1 MGEAESLRTDGGEM
15 PEKAPPGRY
24 GSLPV
29 PTVLVDAAGW
39 VWRLALV
46 AAAAYGLVWLAA
58 QLYLV
63 TLPFIAA
70 LLVTAL
76 VHPVA
81 VWLRAHGLG
90 RALSTWVTFVL
101 GFAVLGAL
109 GYFIVIRIRG
119 EYQGLATQ
127 VNQVVDAGRAVL
139 QHRFGVSPD
148 QIDQLRSQVVGLLRS
163 HTGPLASG
171 VLTGLG
177 LLGSVATGLVL
188 TLFIGFFL
196 LYDGD
201 GIWAWLV
208 GLFPVSAHSR
218 VRAAGREA
226 WSRLSGYVRG
236 TFLVGCF
243 HGVVVA
249 VTLTA
254 IGAPLIAPLA
264 LLVFIGSFLPI
275 IGALVF
281 GGLSV
286 LVVLL
291 SQGLVPGVVLLGVLV
306 AANQVEAHLL
316 QPFLVGRYVRLHPL
330 AVLLLITAGGLFG
343 GIIGAVLAI
352 PLASVTYGAARVLAD
367 DPRLR
372 PVEAPRLP
380 RRSGSERARRH
391 TRRPG

>member
-1 MGEAESLRTDGGEM
+1 M
-15 PEKAPPGRY
+15 PERTPSRRG
-24 GSLPV
+24 GLPV
-29 PTVLVDAAGW
+29 PLVLVDAAGW

-76 VHPVA
+76 VRPVA
-81 VWLRAHGLG
+81 VWLRARGLG
-90 RALSTWVTFVL
+90 RAPATWVTFVV
-101 GFAVLGAL
+101 GFAVLAAL
-109 GYFIVIRIRG
+109 GYFIVIRIRSQ
-119 EYQGLATQ
+119 YQDLATQ
-127 VNQVVDAGRAVL
+127 VNQVADAGRTVL

-148 QIDQLRSQVVGLLRS
+148 QIDQLKSRAIQLLRS

-177 LLGSVATGLVL
+177 LLGSVATGFVL

-196 LYDGD
+196 LYDGE
-201 GIWAWLV
+201 GIWSWLV
-208 GLFPVSAHSR
+208 GLFPAGAHSR

-249 VTLTA
+249 ITLTA
-254 IGAPLIAPLA
+254 LGSPLIAPLA
-264 LLVFIGSFLPI
+264 ILVFIGSFLPI

-291 SQGLVPGVVLLGVLV
+291 TKGLVAGLILLGVLV
-306 AANQVEAHLL
+306 AANQIEAHLL

-343 GIIGAVLAI
+343 GIIGAILAI
-352 PLASVTYGAARVLAD
+352 PLASVAYGGATVLAA
-367 DPRLR
+367 DPGLR
-372 PVEAPRLP
+372 PVEPPRVP
-380 RRSGSERARRH
+380 RRSGSEKPGRRH
-391 TRRPG
+391 PH

>member
-1 MGEAESLRTDGGEM
+1 M
-15 PEKAPPGRY
+15 PEKAAGRR
-24 GSLPV
+24 GSLPI
-29 PTVLVDAAGW
+29 PPVLVDAAGW

-46 AAAAYGLVWLAA
+46 AAAAYGVVWLAA

-81 VWLRAHGLG
+81 EWLRARGLG
-90 RALSTWVTFVL
+90 RLLSTWVTFVL
-101 GFAVLGAL
+101 GFVVLGAL
-109 GYFIVIRIRG
+109 VYFIVTRIRG
-119 EYQGLATQ
+119 EANSLATQ
-127 VNQVVDAGRAVL
+127 FNQVVDAGRTVL
-139 QHRFGVSPD
+139 QQRFGVSPGE
-148 QIDQLRSQVVGLLRS
+148 IDHYKTEALHLLRS

-171 VLTGLG
+171 VLTGIG
-177 LLGSVATGLVL
+177 LLGSAVTGLIL
-188 TLFIGFFL
+188 TMFIGFFL

-201 GIWAWLV
+201 GIWSWLV
-208 GLFPVSAHSR
+208 GLFPSAAHGR

-249 VTLTA
+249 ITLTA
-254 IGAPLIAPLA
+254 LGAPLIAPLA
-264 LLVFIGSFLPI
+264 LLVFLGSFLPI

-291 SQGLVPGVVLLGVLV
+291 TKGLVAGLILLGVLV

-330 AVLLLITAGGLFG
+330 AVLLLITAGGLVG
-343 GIIGAVLAI
+343 GIIGAILAI
-352 PLASVTYGAARVLAD
+352 PLASVAYGAAQVLASD
-367 DPRLR
+367 QRLH
-372 PVEAPRLP
+372 PVEPPRLP
-380 RRSGSERARRH
+380 RRSGSENARRRVNRDPDSPSPEQ
-391 TRRPG
+391 RR